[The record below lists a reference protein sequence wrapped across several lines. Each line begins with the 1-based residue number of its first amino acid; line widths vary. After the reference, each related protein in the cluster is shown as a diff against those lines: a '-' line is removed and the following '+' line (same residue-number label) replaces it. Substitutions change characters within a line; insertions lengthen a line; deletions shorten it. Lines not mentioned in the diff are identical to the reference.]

1 MTAVTRPLTTPV
13 AAEVPTH
20 RSRRRPRR
28 LLLHAF
34 LIGMCALWL
43 FPLAWAVYTSL
54 RPYSDTARSAYGY
67 ISIGGAYNF
76 DNFVNAWDRA
86 NLPQYYLNTLLV
98 VVPAVIVVLLLS
110 SMVAFAVARFSF
122 RFNVALLMLFT
133 AGNLLPQ
140 QVIITPLY
148 RMFLVLPLP
157 NLFNAPGYGPF
168 PSDNGVFYDQYVGII
183 AIHVAFQLGFCT
195 FVLSNFMRTIPKEL
209 NEAAIVDGAGA
220 FRMWWSVI
228 LPLCRPALAA
238 LATLEFTFIYNDFLW
253 ALLLMRTGAK
263 LPITSALNNLGGQ
276 FFTDN
281 NLVAAG
287 ALMVALPTL
296 IVYFILQKQF
306 ISGLT
311 LGSTKG

>member
-1 MTAVTRPLTTPV
+1 MTAVAPSMPVRPG
-13 AAEVPTH
+13 ADVPSR
-20 RSRRRPRR
+20 RSRLKARRI
-28 LLLHAF
+28 LLHGF
-34 LIGMCALWL
+34 LIAMCAVWL

-54 RPYSDTARSAYGY
+54 RPYADTASSAFGY
-67 ISIGGAYNF
+67 ISIGGQYNL
-76 DNFVNAWDRA
+76 DNFINAWDRA

-98 VVPAVIVVLLLS
+98 VVPAVIIVLLLA
-110 SMVAFAVARFSF
+110 SMVAFGVARFSF

-148 RMFLVLPLP
+148 RMFLLLPLP
-157 NLFNAPGYGPF
+157 NLFTAPGYGPF
-168 PSDNGVFYDQYVGII
+168 PSDNGVFYDQYIGII

-209 NEAAIVDGAGA
+209 NEAAIVDGAGV
-220 FRMWWSVI
+220 FRMWWNVI

-253 ALLLMRTGAK
+253 ALLLMRTGSK

-287 ALMVALPTL
+287 SLMVALPTL
-296 IVYFILQKQF
+296 IVYFVLQKQF
-306 ISGLT
+306 IGGLT